1 LVIQTK
7 SSAQTVARYATGIAM
22 AAASSTAKAA
32 LPITLSACVA
42 IMELLVC
49 GDTLEPAR
57 MKDRSA

>member
-1 LVIQTK
+1 VIHTK

-32 LPITLSACVA
+32 QPITLIACVA

-49 GDTLEPAR
+49 GDALRPTP

>member
-1 LVIQTK
+1 
-7 SSAQTVARYATGIAM
+7 M

-32 LPITLSACVA
+32 QPITLIACVA

-49 GDTLEPAR
+49 GDALRPTP